1 MHGHIN
7 VGFGSDMTI
16 AELAQAIKE
25 AVGYAGKIG
34 FDASKLDGS
43 PRKWIDSSKLKKLGW

>member
-25 AVGYAGKIG
+25 AVGYTGKIG
-34 FDASKLDGS
+34 FDASDGS
-43 PRKWIDSSKLKKLGW
+43 LGSI